1 MRISTSLIVAW
12 FALTLPFLVTAQA
25 GDDRL
30 KELQKASKKE
40 GDGWV
45 TGGAIGLD
53 FAQLMMANPRV
64 GSGDNRIAFGGL
76 GNLYANYTK
85 GRHSWSN
92 NLSLQLAVQKLADI
106 DWQKSLDVL
115 RLNSQ
120 YGYKTSNEKWSY
132 ATL

>member
-1 MRISTSLIVAW
+1 MRISTSF
-12 FALTLPFLVTAQA
+12 FAVLFVLALPFFINAQA

-30 KELQKASKKE
+30 KELQEASKKE

-76 GNLYANYTK
+76 GNLYANYTN
-85 GRHSWSN
+85 GRHTWSN
-92 NLSLQLAVQKLADI
+92 NASLQLAVQKLADI

-115 RLNSQ
+115 
-120 YGYKTSNEKWSY
+120 
-132 ATL
+132 

>member
-30 KELQKASKKE
+30 KEIQEASKKE

-64 GSGDNRIAFGGL
+64 GSGDNRISFGGL
-76 GNLYANYTK
+76 VNLYANYTK
-85 GRHSWSN
+85 GRHAWSN
-92 NLSLQLAVQKLADI
+92 NLSWQLAVQKLADI
-106 DWQKSLDVL
+106 DLQKSLEVM
-115 RLNSQ
+115 RLKSRC
-120 YGYKTSNEKWSY
+120 
-132 ATL
+132 